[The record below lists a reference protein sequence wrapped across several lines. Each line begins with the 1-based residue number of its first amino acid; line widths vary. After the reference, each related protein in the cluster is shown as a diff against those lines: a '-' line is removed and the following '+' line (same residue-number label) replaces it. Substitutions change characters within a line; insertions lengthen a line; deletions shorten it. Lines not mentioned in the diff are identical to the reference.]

1 VYPVFSYLMNLLP
14 GRSAASFSPAAK
26 VNRVTLT
33 GAVDRSDGV
42 VLSIH
47 GSDALVRW
55 PKGGKSVERVNSL
68 VAIVTEA

>member
-1 VYPVFSYLMNLLP
+1 MYPVFSFLMDLLP
-14 GRSAASFSPAAK
+14 GRSAASFSPSAK
-26 VNRVTLT
+26 VNRVTFT

-42 VLSIH
+42 ILSIN

-55 PKGGKSVERVNSL
+55 PKGGKSVERVSNL

>member
-1 VYPVFSYLMNLLP
+1 MYPVFSFLMDMLP
-14 GRSAASFSPAAK
+14 GRSTASFAPAAK

-33 GAVDRSDGV
+33 GTVDRSDGV
-42 VLSIH
+42 VLSID

-55 PKGGKSVERVNSL
+55 PKGGKSVERVSNL